1 MPESEN
7 VTEVVARLLAL
18 TEEQSTAVSAGD
30 WARFH
35 ALLEDRQ
42 QIMSTPGL
50 AAHIVEGNPDERAQ
64 VMTVLARIERLDAEH
79 REAIDRERSRLLQEL
94 PGLEA
99 GRRAAAAYRERG
111 VSSAYVDASS

>member
-1 MPESEN
+1 MRKSESALEII
-7 VTEVVARLLAL
+7 ARLLAL
-18 TEEQSTAVSAGD
+18 TEEQAVAVQDGD

-35 ALLEDRQ
+35 ALLEERQ
-42 QIMSTPGL
+42 QVIATPGL
-50 AAHIVEGNPDERAQ
+50 ASGILGGSDGERAQ
-64 VMTVLARIERLDAEH
+64 AMTALAHIERLDAEH
-79 REAIDRERSRLLQEL
+79 REAIARERQSLMQEL